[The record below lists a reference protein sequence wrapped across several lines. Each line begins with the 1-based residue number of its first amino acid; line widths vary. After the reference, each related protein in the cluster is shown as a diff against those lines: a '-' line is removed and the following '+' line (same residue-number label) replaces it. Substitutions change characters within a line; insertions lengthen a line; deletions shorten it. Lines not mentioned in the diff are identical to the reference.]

1 MAAAIIWTR
10 ADSDLRQS
18 SKNGAKQNK
27 LDTEVSEIND
37 KFDQFG

>member
-10 ADSDLRQS
+10 ADSDLKQGR
-18 SKNGAKQNK
+18 KNGAKQNK
-27 LDTEVSEIND
+27 LDTEFSEIND